1 MAEDPRRAAVPH
13 HIAAIAARTEGD
25 ARRLAQTL
33 AGRCWPRGGDR
44 SEPIAAR
51 WLQKWGRPT
60 PPSPTSPGA
69 SALPAC
75 ACTTG
80 ACAVCN

>member
-25 ARRLAQTL
+25 ARRLVQAL
-33 AGRCWPRGGDR
+33 AGGLWPRGGDR
-44 SEPIAAR
+44 SEPIAVR
-51 WLQKWGRPT
+51 WLRQWG
-60 PPSPTSPGA
+60 PSGAAGA

-75 ACTTG
+75 ACSSG

>member
-1 MAEDPRRAAVPH
+1 MADDPRRAAVPD

-33 AGRCWPRGGDR
+33 AGGCWPRGGDR
-44 SEPIAAR
+44 SEPVAAR
-51 WLQKWGRPT
+51 WLRQWGPRHGA
-60 PPSPTSPGA
+60 GA

-75 ACTTG
+75 ACRVG